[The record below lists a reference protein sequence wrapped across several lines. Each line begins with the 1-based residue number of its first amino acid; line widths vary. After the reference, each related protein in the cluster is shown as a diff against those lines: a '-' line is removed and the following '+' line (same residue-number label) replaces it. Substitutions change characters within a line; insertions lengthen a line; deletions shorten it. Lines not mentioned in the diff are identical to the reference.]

1 MKRIKQL
8 LILSL
13 CMVIFAVTGCK
24 NVEVENAPYK
34 IYYLNADQT
43 ALVEEAYTGEVDDV
57 EKAVEEMLKCLK
69 NGTDKI
75 EEQSVIPEEVEVLKH
90 KLEYG
95 KLSLYFDS
103 DYEKMDTVQEVLC
116 RAAIVRSLTQLK
128 GVKLVAFYVNNVPLK
143 NHSGKEYG
151 YFQADDFVQ
160 NTGASI
166 HSYEERELKLYFAN
180 KDGDGLVS
188 QNVTVKHNSN
198 VALEK
203 AIVEQLMRGPRGS
216 NLQRTIPKGT
226 KLLGVSIKEG
236 ICYLN
241 FDEGLK
247 NILPGIKPEIV
258 IYSIVNSVMESNSI
272 DRVQILVNG
281 ESNIRFQ
288 ESVDLSEAL
297 SRNYNLIEE

>member
-69 NGTDKI
+69 DGTDKI